1 MAGQNYSGVSI
12 AVTGLQ
18 SREEFQIGQRS
29 GSEAA
34 RTKATAADDGT
45 YRTLV
50 FPFVKGQSSGKL
62 KFDVTA
68 KACAV
73 GIEVPWGQ
81 GSYVI
86 Q

>member
-1 MAGQNYSGVSI
+1 MAGPNYIGVSI
-12 AVTGLQ
+12 VVTGLLPK
-18 SREEFQIGQRS
+18 EEFQVGQRS
-29 GSEAA
+29 GSEAT
-34 RTKATAADDGT
+34 RTKATAAEDGS

-68 KACAV
+68 RACAV
-73 GIEVPWGQ
+73 GVEVPWGQ
-81 GSYVI
+81 GSYII